1 MVTGVFDVDG
11 GSAFWAAVDIYRDA
25 SYVVGWAVRM
35 ARRHGDPTSRRR
47 VFLVAVRPDCIIEG
61 KSAVD
66 LFASEGTSLDSV
78 AVESCL
84 DDEPGEGLEY
94 RDSAEW
100 LPARDMT
107 DWDGPAHVLSARSA
121 SAAWDGLFTMRRDRQ

>member
-1 MVTGVFDVDG
+1 M
-11 GSAFWAAVDIYRDA
+11 
-25 SYVVGWAVRM
+25 
-35 ARRHGDPTSRRR
+35 
-47 VFLVAVRPDCIIEG
+47 IIEG

-94 RDSAEW
+94 HGSAEW
-100 LPARDMT
+100 LPARDTT
-107 DWDGPAHVLSARSA
+107 DWNGPRLV
-121 SAAWDGLFTMRRDRQ
+121 GTIGIGGIV